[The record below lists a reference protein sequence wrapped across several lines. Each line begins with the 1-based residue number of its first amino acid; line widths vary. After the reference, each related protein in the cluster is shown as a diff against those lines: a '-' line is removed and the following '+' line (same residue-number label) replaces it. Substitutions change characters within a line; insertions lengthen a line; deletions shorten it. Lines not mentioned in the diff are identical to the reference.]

1 MFESYMLIHLI
12 DGTEIILG
20 FQTELDIKKDLLNNE
35 RLPPKL
41 DILYYVF
48 IPIPTEKATGK

>member
-1 MFESYMLIHLI
+1 MLIHLI